1 MSSQRKAHPAG
12 GSRIAG
18 VGNVQPGLATGAE
31 EEKEFLVTVEDV
43 AADIDVAAAD
53 GTSLV

>member
-1 MSSQRKAHPAG
+1 M
-12 GSRIAG
+12 G

-31 EEKEFLVTVEDV
+31 DEKEFLVTVEDV
-43 AADIDVAAAD
+43 AADTDVAAAD